1 MPAEDGTTPPA
12 RSGYPV
18 GTEYPVRDE
27 GRVASASTEGGAD
40 AGADAPFWKRRRS
53 FAELPGQELG
63 RLVVPRREP
72 LSHQV
77 NVKLRV
83 EDWHVLC
90 AEAAEFGI
98 RPTTLAR
105 LIVERG
111 VEAIASREPEA

>member
-1 MPAEDGTTPPA
+1 M
-12 RSGYPV
+12 
-18 GTEYPVRDE
+18 
-27 GRVASASTEGGAD
+27 
-40 AGADAPFWKRRRS
+40 PFWKRLGFESFQAYLGELERLRDLYEPRPRRRRS
-53 FAELPGQELG
+53 LAELPGQELG
-63 RLVVPRREP
+63 NLVVPRREP

-111 VEAIASREPEA
+111 LEAIAGD